1 MLRPR
6 RWILWTVLVA
16 GCSRAPSRTAGV
28 ADSTAHPREAVPA
41 GADGASAPTVLPAG
55 TDPAPSRPA
64 TPSGQA
70 PPPTLSPLA
79 DTIASYLVFA
89 PVGEQWFVTAVRN
102 KKLLMDIGRVDA
114 EVRRD
119 SSRATAYR
127 EAVARHSIVPLGTT
141 VTLRTV
147 VGAEEVRATAVSTW
161 NSRIVLVLEG
171 SAALDS
177 LVRAT
182 PALVALAHVRLA
194 EGVVASNVL
203 SRPPGSLPAPAV
215 GGGRAGGAVPATG
228 SRPAT
233 SASGAAS
240 AVDSCDRT
248 APLPA
253 ELTPRLTVL
262 RDSLEHAI
270 RTGTLSPYERLRKG
284 MSTRVSQVR
293 GCFGGARRLAMLV
306 SVRAGDVEWSRERLV
321 LVDTLGKATSLRI
334 SDYRF
339 RAHEL
344 LVAFDANG
352 DAVDD
357 VAVRSTT
364 QRAGGTSVLAVDVKG
379 RRATRLSVGFVWE
392 DF

>member
-1 MLRPR
+1 M
-6 RWILWTVLVA
+6 LWTVLVA
-16 GCSRAPSRTAGV
+16 GCSRAPSRTPGA
-28 ADSTAHPREAVPA
+28 ADSTASLPAVPA
-41 GADGASAPTVLPAG
+41 GAADA
-55 TDPAPSRPA
+55 PAPSVLAVGTDAPSALPA
-64 TPSGQA
+64 VDA
-70 PPPTLSPLA
+70 PPLSPRA
-79 DTIASYLVFA
+79 DTITSYLVFA

-102 KKLLMDIGRVDA
+102 KKLMMDIGRVDT

-119 SSRATAYR
+119 SARAIAYR
-127 EAVARHSIVPLGTT
+127 EAVARYSTVPLGTT

-147 VGAEEVRATAVSTW
+147 LGAEEVRATAVSTW

-177 LVRAT
+177 LVRAS
-182 PALVALAHVRLA
+182 PALVALAHVQLA
-194 EGVVASNVL
+194 DGVVASNVL
-203 SRPPGSLPAPAV
+203 SRPPGSLPLAV
-215 GGGRAGGAVPATG
+215 EGGGRAASVVPAPANRSTTDASGTAVP
-228 SRPAT
+228 
-233 SASGAAS
+233 
-240 AVDSCDRT
+240 VDSCNRT

-253 ELTPRLTVL
+253 QLTPRLTLL
-262 RDSLEHAI
+262 RDSLDHAI

-284 MSTRVSQVR
+284 MNTRVSQVR

-306 SVRAGDVEWSRERLV
+306 SVRAGDVEWARERLV

-344 LVAFDANG
+344 LLAFDANG

-357 VAVRSTT
+357 VVVRSTT